1 MTAPSHNNVSPSGA
15 LYREALASLA
25 MLRGST
31 PRTHPLRLSPRLAS
45 ALDAM
50 AAELSARSLGGV
62 SRAQLARALLALA
75 VVRWGQGERPSP
87 GELARA
93 LATLGAEPEGQGQ
106 ARAA

>member
-1 MTAPSHNNVSPSGA
+1 MTRKSSGP
-15 LYREALASLA
+15 R
-25 MLRGST
+25 T
-31 PRTHPLRLSPRLAS
+31 PRTHPLRLPPELAR
-45 ALDAM
+45 ALDGA
-50 AAELSARSLGGV
+50 AAELSAESLAPV

-93 LATLGAEPEGQGQ
+93 LATLGAEPESQ

>member
-1 MTAPSHNNVSPSGA
+1 MARRKS
-15 LYREALASLA
+15 
-25 MLRGST
+25 ST

-75 VVRWGQGERPSP
+75 AERWTRGDRPDP
-87 GELARA
+87 AELARA
-93 LATLGAEPEGQGQ
+93 LAGVETAAGPGAGRPLEL
-106 ARAA
+106 AA